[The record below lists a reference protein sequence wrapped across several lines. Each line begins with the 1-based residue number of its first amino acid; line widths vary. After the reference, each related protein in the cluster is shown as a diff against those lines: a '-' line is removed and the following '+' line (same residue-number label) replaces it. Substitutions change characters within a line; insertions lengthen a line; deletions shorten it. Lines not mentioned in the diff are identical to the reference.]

1 MFERKSFAP
10 IAAGLLAL
18 CLAGPLAAQ
27 VQIPAP
33 PVPGPY
39 PLMPVPVPMVTAPAP
54 GQPPAMAQRFGPP
67 PGLQMPYWMQRPA
80 DEDGASI
87 AVGDSAQ
94 ATAPRFAPPTPPATG
109 PGYGR
114 AANPGF
120 FPGYAAPGYAA
131 PGGAGVMTAPPAG
144 APGGYQ
150 PQPYLPAPGWGWGAP
165 QGWRG
170 GQ

>member
-1 MFERKSFAP
+1 MSERASLAP

-18 CLAGPLAAQ
+18 CLAAPLAAQ
-27 VQIPAP
+27 MQIPAP

-39 PLMPVPVPMVTAPAP
+39 PLMPVPMAAPSGQ
-54 GQPPAMAQRFGPP
+54 GQPPAMTQRFGPP
-67 PGLQMPYWMQRPA
+67 AGLQLPYWMRQPA
-80 DEDGASI
+80 DDG
-87 AVGDSAQ
+87 VGVDVGNNAE
-94 ATAPRFAPPTPPATG
+94 TTPPRFAPSTLPG

-114 AANPGF
+114 ATGPDF
-120 FPGYAAPGYAA
+120 FPGYAAPGGGSTM
-131 PGGAGVMTAPPAG
+131 PGPGATGVMTAPPAG

-150 PQPYLPAPGWGWGAP
+150 PQPYRPAPGWGWGAP

>member
-1 MFERKSFAP
+1 MSERRSFAP
-10 IAAGLLAL
+10 VAAGLLAL
-18 CLAGPLAAQ
+18 CLAAPLTAQ
-27 VQIPAP
+27 VQVPAP

-39 PLMPVPVPMVTAPAP
+39 PLMPVPMTMPPGA
-54 GQPPAMAQRFGPP
+54 GQPTGMAQRPGPP
-67 PGLQMPYWMQRPA
+67 PGLQLPYWMQQPA
-80 DEDGASI
+80 TDGAGV
-87 AVGDSAQ
+87 AVGDSAE
-94 ATAPRFAPPTPPATG
+94 AAPPRFAPPAAG

-114 AANPGF
+114 ATNPGF
-120 FPGYAAPGYAA
+120 FPGYAA